1 MATSTSSSSLDSASA
16 ENFSSA
22 VDSVMEE
29 TSSSHSSER
38 ETVVRTIINSLKSPA
53 PSQLARKRKIHSNPP
68 TGVKRRTTTVKA
80 DYEPKSV
87 TPTSR
92 VREFP
97 GEYLTVSSGNLFCSA
112 CREPVSLKKSIIKLH
127 LDSQKHKNSKNKLL
141 ANKAKQRSIAE
152 SLRKYDEECHP
163 KGETLPENVR
173 VYRVTVVK
181 SFLKAGIPLSK
192 VDCMRDLLED
202 RQCKSLFV

>member
-1 MATSTSSSSLDSASA
+1 M

-29 TSSSHSSER
+29 SSFTEPQT
-38 ETVVRTIINSLKSPA
+38 ENGGVRTIINCLRSPV
-53 PSQLARKRKIHSNPP
+53 PSQLARKRKKHSNPP
-68 TGVKRRTTTVKA
+68 TGVKKRTTTVKA
-80 DYEPKSV
+80 VYEPKSV
-87 TPTSR
+87 TPTSW

-97 GEYLTVSSGNLFCSA
+97 GEDLTVSGGSLFCSA

-127 LDSQKHKNSKNKLL
+127 LDSQKHKTSKGKLL
-141 ANKAKQRSIAE
+141 AKKAKQRSIAE

-173 VYRVTVVK
+173 VY
-181 SFLKAGIPLSK
+181 
-192 VDCMRDLLED
+192 
-202 RQCKSLFV
+202 